1 MLSLSIPILV
11 LLLGLL
17 LASWRSIKQLLE
29 QQISSS
35 KSLNK
40 IDTPK
45 LPPSPPKLPI
55 IGHLH
60 LVGSLPHR
68 SFQELAKKY
77 GPIMHLKLG
86 SMPVNVISSPQMAER
101 LLRNHDVLCAKRPM
115 SQVSHDLS
123 YGSKGI
129 IFTPY
134 SSYWKNVRKLCVME
148 LLSASKIRSFAW
160 LREEELSKLTSS
172 LKDASAANQAV
183 DIGASVGGVLEE
195 LIYRMLY
202 GAPKNDDL
210 ALRAVVLE
218 ALRLSGTLNIAD
230 YLPFLAPFD
239 PQGLKRRIKK
249 LMKTVDDV
257 LEKIINNHE
266 DEARKEHRTHR
277 DLVDVMLSLMTNNN
291 NSSPSYGIERDGI
304 KAILIDLV
312 VPAIDSATNIVK
324 WALASLLKHP
334 EKMRKLQEEIEDVVG
349 KREEKDLPKFK
360 YIDLVIKEIFRLYP
374 IIFAP
379 HEAMQDITFD
389 GYYVPKGS
397 QIFLNSWAIG
407 RDPNIWS
414 DNCEEFH
421 PERFLNNDIDI
432 ISGQDFRLAPLGFGR
447 RRCPG
452 TQLGLLNVKLLL
464 SQLVHCFDWNMP
476 DNSSSNDLVMQ
487 EKFGLVMSMAN
498 NLILIP
504 KYRLNIA

>member
-1 MLSLSIPILV
+1 
-11 LLLGLL
+11 
-17 LASWRSIKQLLE
+17 
-29 QQISSS
+29 
-35 KSLNK
+35 
-40 IDTPK
+40 
-45 LPPSPPKLPI
+45 
-55 IGHLH
+55 
-60 LVGSLPHR
+60 
-68 SFQELAKKY
+68 
-77 GPIMHLKLG
+77 
-86 SMPVNVISSPQMAER
+86 MAER
-101 LLRNHDVLCAKRPM
+101 LLRNHDILCAKRPM

-134 SSYWKNVRKLCVME
+134 SPYWQNARKLCVME

-160 LREEELSKLTSS
+160 LREEELGNLMSS
-172 LKDASAANQAV
+172 LKDASAADQSV
-183 DIGASVGGVLEE
+183 DIGACVGGVFEE

-202 GAPKNDDL
+202 GAPKNDL

-249 LMKTVDDV
+249 LMRIVDDV
-257 LEKIINNHE
+257 LEKIINSHE

-277 DLVDVMLSLMTNNN
+277 DLVDVILSLMKNNN
-291 NSSPSYGIERDGI
+291 TSSYGIERDGM

-334 EKMRKLQEEIEDVVG
+334 EKMRKLQEEIENVVG
-349 KREEKDLPKFK
+349 KNRMVEEKDLPKLK

-397 QIFLNSWAIG
+397 QIFLNSWTIG

-414 DNCEEFH
+414 DNCEEFQ
-421 PERFLNNDIDI
+421 PERFLVNDVEI
-432 ISGQDFRLAPLGFGR
+432 ISGQDFRLAPFGFGR

-452 TQLGLLNVKLLL
+452 TQLGLLNVKLIL
-464 SQLVHCFDWNMP
+464 SQLVHSFDWKMPHNMSP
-476 DNSSSNDLVMQ
+476 NDLVMQ

-498 NLILIP
+498 NLVLIP
-504 KYRLNIA
+504 KYRLTS